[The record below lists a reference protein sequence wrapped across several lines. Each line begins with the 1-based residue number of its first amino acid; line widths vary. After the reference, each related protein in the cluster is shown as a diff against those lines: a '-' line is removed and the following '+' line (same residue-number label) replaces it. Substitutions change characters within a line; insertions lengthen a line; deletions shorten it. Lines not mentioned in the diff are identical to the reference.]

1 MQNSKPKWFSSTV
14 KDCEVF
20 TACQGNSC
28 SVLRTA
34 GKTETIKSKLTRE
47 RPAEAKLWVM
57 GISNRMNRIQD
68 KRVTDKM
75 KQYWCPMCN
84 KNRTFISV
92 PRPLYVVKTSAAEA
106 QWFFTDAP
114 EMAPEMWAIV
124 VCNDCRKAEQPESFT
139 VSTTASEILFYK
151 AAISLEHR
159 DHDATLD
166 NSVRKN
172 ESSIT
177 TYRWTKLM
185 SNDDMAVYTCQKKVP
200 LLHKKKE
207 NTWFSLTDTLQKDTE
222 FAKELSNGSKMRN
235 LTRTGC
241 LPPVKKNID
250 SPGAQC
256 PACNRA
262 SDSLHKAHVI
272 KAAKDDEDS
281 KPIPVSCD
289 NYKDMWIIKIC
300 PMCNNCNNTTPF
312 AIHAE
317 YSLDPIVYKLVYTE
331 VPVTLKSSE
340 IDWITNVGLI
350 FKFTSLST
358 CFLRALGDFMCDKD
372 PEGLGKTVND
382 IVDFFD
388 FSQSDEEPE
397 PGGSEDNGET
407 LPAGTQSE
415 DKIVGNVLRVFSK
428 LQEAVHEEHFGN
440 DFGDILDLFKTY
452 TSNLTRD
459 AEVHQLQ
466 SNQPDHSQ
474 PRDGSCGYLPA
485 RAPSSS

>member
-1 MQNSKPKWFSSTV
+1 
-14 KDCEVF
+14 
-20 TACQGNSC
+20 
-28 SVLRTA
+28 
-34 GKTETIKSKLTRE
+34 
-47 RPAEAKLWVM
+47 
-57 GISNRMNRIQD
+57 
-68 KRVTDKM
+68 
-75 KQYWCPMCN
+75 
-84 KNRTFISV
+84 
-92 PRPLYVVKTSAAEA
+92 
-106 QWFFTDAP
+106 
-114 EMAPEMWAIV
+114 
-124 VCNDCRKAEQPESFT
+124 
-139 VSTTASEILFYK
+139 
-151 AAISLEHR
+151 
-159 DHDATLD
+159 
-166 NSVRKN
+166 
-172 ESSIT
+172 
-177 TYRWTKLM
+177 
-185 SNDDMAVYTCQKKVP
+185 
-200 LLHKKKE
+200 
-207 NTWFSLTDTLQKDTE
+207 
-222 FAKELSNGSKMRN
+222 
-235 LTRTGC
+235 
-241 LPPVKKNID
+241 
-250 SPGAQC
+250 
-256 PACNRA
+256 
-262 SDSLHKAHVI
+262 
-272 KAAKDDEDS
+272 
-281 KPIPVSCD
+281 
-289 NYKDMWIIKIC
+289 MWIIKIC

-474 PRDGSCGYLPA
+474 PRDGLRASPTPAEAARPLAATNSRATLHNRAAGGGTGARLIPNTKHHLHPPQRCRPA
-485 RAPSSS
+485 RGPWFNVRCASAVLNSSLVATEMQASLSDGPRTPPMPAKAAPRLRRVS